1 MRPRQKKSQFCGT
14 IFVSKEVGS
23 KFLVIFGRLFEFF
36 SIYIENHGYISES
49 SIWFF
54 RTVLITI
61 MGLDPFLIT
70 AQHCLSHVKHTLDRR
85 FSKIK
90 ELVLTL
96 SCGSKNQRTNPKPQ
110 VLWLFFR
117 ENHQFFGIFWKSRT
131 MGSFDSETWKQRF
144 WNSENFQKKF
154 GTWASLISQF

>member
-1 MRPRQKKSQFCGT
+1 
-14 IFVSKEVGS
+14 
-23 KFLVIFGRLFEFF
+23 
-36 SIYIENHGYISES
+36 
-49 SIWFF
+49 
-54 RTVLITI
+54 
-61 MGLDPFLIT
+61 
-70 AQHCLSHVKHTLDRR
+70 
-85 FSKIK
+85 
-90 ELVLTL
+90 LTL